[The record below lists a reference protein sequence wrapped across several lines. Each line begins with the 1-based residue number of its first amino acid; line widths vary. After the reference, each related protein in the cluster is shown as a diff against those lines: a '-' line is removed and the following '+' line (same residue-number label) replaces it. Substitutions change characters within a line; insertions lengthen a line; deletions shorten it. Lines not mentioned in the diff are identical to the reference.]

1 MPDEAPSCAEE
12 LRRLYD
18 AVMALQTGER
28 AVTIS
33 FGGRSVTYQQ
43 NQLKGL
49 MQLGRHFWKVCGPE
63 SGLVNIFTDAA
74 AAERGPPVRVRNWT

>member
-1 MPDEAPSCAEE
+1 MPAAPPTCADE

-49 MQLGRHFWKVCGPE
+49 MQLGRHFWRVCGAD
-63 SGLVNIFTDAA
+63 SGLVNIFTEAA
-74 AAERGPPVRVRNWT
+74 AAERGPPVRVRHWT